1 MKIKK
6 RNSSEEKIDKVVD
19 KFISQFGYTK
29 RFKEHEVIEV
39 FSEIMGP
46 FLMKKVKSVYVN
58 NQKLFL
64 QLTSAPFKEE
74 IKMQKTTL
82 VQQINQKLNTD
93 FLKDVIVR

>member
-74 IKMQKTTL
+74 IKMQKTKL
-82 VQQINQKLNTD
+82 ISQINNALGSNYLN
-93 FLKDVIVR
+93 DVVLI